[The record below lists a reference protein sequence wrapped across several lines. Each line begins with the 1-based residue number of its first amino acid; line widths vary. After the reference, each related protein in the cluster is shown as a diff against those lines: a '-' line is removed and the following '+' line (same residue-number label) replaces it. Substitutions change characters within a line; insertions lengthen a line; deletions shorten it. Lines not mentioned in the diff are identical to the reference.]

1 MKATNKVII
10 DKSACAD
17 CWSNKSKGFK
27 EKPPRKKLDKTI
39 SILNFSYTDHYKKC

>member
-1 MKATNKVII
+1 MKATNKVTI

-17 CWSNKSKGFK
+17 CWSNKSKCFK